1 MSQVF
6 DYIVVG
12 GGSGGCVI
20 AGRLSEDPN
29 LTVCVLEAGGRGDG
43 TLVNTPTGAVAMM
56 PTRINNWAFDTV
68 PQAGLGGRTGYQPR
82 GKTLGGSSAIN
93 AMVYIRGHR
102 TDYDGWAALGNE
114 GWAWDDVLP
123 YFRLSEHNERFD
135 DAWHGRDGPL
145 WVSDLRTGNPF
156 HARYREAAIQAG
168 LPLTDDF
175 NGAQQEGIGI
185 YQVTQKHGERWSAA
199 RAYLL
204 PHLGRREN
212 LTVETH
218 AQVLRIVFDGTRAVG
233 VEVRQHGEVRTL
245 RARREVVL
253 AAGALQ
259 TPQLLMLSGLGP
271 ARELERLGIH
281 VRLDLPGVGRNLQDH
296 PDFIFGYRTRS
307 TDTMGVSLR
316 GGLRMLLE
324 LARFRR
330 ERRGMLTSNFAEGG
344 GFLKTRPE
352 LDAPDIQLHF
362 VVALVDDHARRFH
375 PGHGLSCHV
384 CLLRPRSRGSVTLRS
399 ANPLDAPR
407 IDPAFFADARDLE
420 DMVAGFKL
428 TRRLMQAPALARWI
442 TRDMF
447 TAHVNTDDQIRDV
460 LRQRTDTVYHP
471 VGTCRMGHDALAV
484 VDPQLRVRGMQGLRI
499 VDASVMPTLIGGNT
513 NAPTIMIAE
522 KAVDLIRGVSRV
534 AAQPHND
541 AQAEPHAIDAPQART
556 VEARH
561 AIA

>member
-1 MSQVF
+1 MSKTF

-12 GGSGGCVI
+12 GGSGCFVV

-29 LTVCVLEAGGRGDG
+29 VTVCVLEAGGRGDAPV
-43 TLVNTPTGAVAMM
+43 VNIPTGAVAML
-56 PTRINNWAFDTV
+56 PTRLNNWAFETV
-68 PQAGLGGRTGYQPR
+68 PQPSLNGRKGYQPR
-82 GKTLGGSSAIN
+82 GRTLGGSSAIN

-102 TDYDGWAALGNE
+102 SDYDTWAALGNP
-114 GWAWDDVLP
+114 GWSYDDVLP

-156 HARYREAAIQAG
+156 HARYLEAARQAG

-175 NGAQQEGIGI
+175 NGEQQEGIGI
-185 YQVTQKHGERWSAA
+185 YQVTQKHGERCSAA

-204 PHLGRREN
+204 PHLGRRDN
-212 LTVETH
+212 LAVETH
-218 AQVLRIVFDGTRAVG
+218 AQVRRILFDGIRAVG
-233 VEVRQHGEVRTL
+233 VEVLQHGEIRTL

-259 TPQLLMLSGLGP
+259 TPQLLMLSGVGP
-271 ARELERLGIH
+271 AHDLERLGIRTLLH
-281 VRLDLPGVGRNLQDH
+281 LPGVGQNLQDH

-307 TDTMGVSLR
+307 IDTAGVSL
-316 GGLRMLLE
+316 GGGMRLLRE
-324 LARFRR
+324 IARFRR

-344 GFLKTRPE
+344 GFLKTRAD

-362 VVALVDDHARRFH
+362 VVALVDDHARKFH
-375 PGHGLSCHV
+375 LGHGVSCHM
-384 CLLRPRSRGSVTLRS
+384 CLLRPRSHGSVRLRS
-399 ANPLDAPR
+399 ADPLDTPL
-407 IDPAFFADARDLE
+407 IDPAFLQDAQDLE

-428 TRRLMQAPALARWI
+428 TRRLMDAPALARWL
-442 TRDMF
+442 TRDLF
-447 TAHVNTDDQIRDV
+447 TRNVTTDDEIRDV

-471 VGTCRMGHDALAV
+471 VGTCRMGQDEHAV
-484 VDPQLRVRGMQGLRI
+484 VDPQLRVRGLQGLRI

-522 KAVDLIRGVSRV
+522 KAVDMIRGVSRV
-534 AAQPHND
+534 RSMA
-541 AQAEPHAIDAPQART
+541 HADVDGASSTRSQET
-556 VEARH
+556 CH